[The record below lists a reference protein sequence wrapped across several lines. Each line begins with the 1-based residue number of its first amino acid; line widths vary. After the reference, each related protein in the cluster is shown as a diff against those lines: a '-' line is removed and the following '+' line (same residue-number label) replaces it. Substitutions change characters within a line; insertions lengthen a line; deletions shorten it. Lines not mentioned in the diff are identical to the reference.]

1 MAKLTKLIDSQA
13 LHSLIQNK
21 TEGVK
26 ILDCTYARHI
36 PPELDNLEEFNKKT
50 YGNLSELLKMPSPNR
65 DTYLASHIPTA
76 NFIDINIATC
86 PKPNE
91 PFALYEPEIF
101 EKYVQFLGINQD
113 DHLVLYG
120 RGLLGGMLWAG
131 KTYGHDNISILNGG
145 LADWQAKGYPVENF
159 NEVPIIPT
167 GNWKANFR
175 SELMV
180 KFEEIVQHEPENSTD
195 LKELAKKF
203 NILDVRNRGVYEGK
217 EDAGFDST
225 KITGSYIPGTKNIPI
240 AELVD
245 PNGNLKSNEEIEKKL
260 KEANFDPKKPC
271 ITMCSM
277 GTGAALLAFI
287 LGQFNLKAPIRVYNG
302 SMKEM
307 EARDPKK
314 ISGR

>member
-1 MAKLTKLIDSQA
+1 
-13 LHSLIQNK
+13 
-21 TEGVK
+21 
-26 ILDCTYARHI
+26 
-36 PPELDNLEEFNKKT
+36 
-50 YGNLSELLKMPSPNR
+50 
-65 DTYLASHIPTA
+65 
-76 NFIDINIATC
+76 
-86 PKPNE
+86 
-91 PFALYEPEIF
+91 
-101 EKYVQFLGINQD
+101 
-113 DHLVLYG
+113 
-120 RGLLGGMLWAG
+120 
-131 KTYGHDNISILNGG
+131 
-145 LADWQAKGYPVENF
+145 
-159 NEVPIIPT
+159 
-167 GNWKANFR
+167 
-175 SELMV
+175 MV

-245 PNGNLKSNEEIEKKL
+245 PNGNLKSNEEIEKSSSFPYSSLSINDLEL